1 MKDVQATEAKAK
13 FSELLDEVER
23 GERVQITRRGRVI
36 ARLIPAH
43 EADELD
49 KKRAFAE
56 LRTLRARLPKIP
68 QAELLAS
75 IREGRE

>member
-43 EADELD
+43 EADEAD
-49 KKRAFAE
+49 KRRAFAE
-56 LRTLRARLPKIP
+56 LKALRAHLPKIP
-68 QAELLAS
+68 QAELLAA